1 MRRGKMKKLC
11 GLYKKLG
18 RDGFLEAKKQP
29 SNHAYDTVETAIDDT
44 KSRWFGEDHTLTEAD
59 LIVRDCN
66 SGRLRGSDSIESS
79 SPVTTK
85 MKVFA

>member
-1 MRRGKMKKLC
+1 MAAGNALRIEKVGREAFPETEKLSS
-11 GLYKKLG
+11 GN
-18 RDGFLEAKKQP
+18 A
-29 SNHAYDTVETAIDDT
+29 HDTVETAIDDT

>member
-44 KSRWFGEDHTLTEAD
+44 KSRWFDEDHAPIEAKIMI
-59 LIVRDCN
+59 LDCN
-66 SGRLRGSDSIESS
+66 SGKLRGGDFIEVST
-79 SPVTTK
+79 PVTTK
-85 MKVFA
+85 MKFFT

>member
-1 MRRGKMKKLC
+1 MAAGNALRIEKLRR
-11 GLYKKLG
+11 
-18 RDGFLEAKKQP
+18 EAFPEAVKQ
-29 SNHAYDTVETAIDDT
+29 SSGHAYDIVETAIDDT
-44 KSRWFGEDHTLTEAD
+44 ESHWFDEDHALTAAD
-59 LIVRDCN
+59 RMVLDCN